1 MLKENKT
8 VLVTGASRGIGLAT
22 ALELSKSG
30 YTIVGTSKTIDGLS
44 FLSKKIKDELN
55 NEFYS
60 YKLDLNLDYD
70 IEKFIRDIIN
80 NNHIPDIVVNNAGI
94 TKDNFLIRMKDEDWF
109 NTIKVNLSSVFK
121 ISKAFVPKM
130 IKNKWGRIV
139 NISSVVGSSGNASQT
154 NYCASKAGLI
164 GFSKA
169 LACEL
174 GSRNITVNVVSPGF
188 IETDMTSK
196 IANTKKKSIL
206 SKIPNGSFG
215 KASDIAFAVKF
226 LISNEASYING
237 HTLHVNGGMYTV

>member
-1 MLKENKT
+1 
-8 VLVTGASRGIGLAT
+8 
-22 ALELSKSG
+22 
-30 YTIVGTSKTIDGLS
+30 
-44 FLSKKIKDELN
+44 
-55 NEFYS
+55 
-60 YKLDLNLDYD
+60 
-70 IEKFIRDIIN
+70 
-80 NNHIPDIVVNNAGI
+80 
-94 TKDNFLIRMKDEDWF
+94 
-109 NTIKVNLSSVFK
+109 
-121 ISKAFVPKM
+121 M

-196 IANTKKKSIL
+196 IANKKKKSIL